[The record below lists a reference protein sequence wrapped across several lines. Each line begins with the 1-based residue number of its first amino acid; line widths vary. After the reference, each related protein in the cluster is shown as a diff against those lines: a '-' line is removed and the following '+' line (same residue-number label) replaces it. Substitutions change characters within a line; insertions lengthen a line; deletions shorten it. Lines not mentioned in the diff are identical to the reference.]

1 MSGELRREFYARL
14 ERDYKSEG
22 ERSFLYRYFMQ
33 NPPKRRG
40 GERQR
45 DIRRDIQTFLY
56 DARRKA
62 DRSLSMFGEYCEH
75 MGIAP
80 FLAGTEMPE
89 PKAVDA
95 VYQTLRGG
103 ENDGVLV
110 PVYIDP
116 ASGAGLYII
125 GTGLLGEL
133 AAGVKGVCCY
143 GILAPYALELVDD
156 QDGDYTWLL
165 WQGDRQRAEER
176 LGYPTAAEG
185 LRWLRETV
193 AVETLDRFATENGP
207 CPENCPDA
215 LRRYFSPA
223 EPPDWR
229 AVAAYGRQRF
239 EEEKELS

>member
-1 MSGELRREFYARL
+1 M
-14 ERDYKSEG
+14 
-22 ERSFLYRYFMQ
+22 
-33 NPPKRRG
+33 
-40 GERQR
+40 
-45 DIRRDIQTFLY
+45 
-56 DARRKA
+56 DA
-62 DRSLSMFGEYCEH
+62 YCEH

-95 VYQTLRGG
+95 FYQTLREG

-116 ASGAGLYII
+116 ATGAGLYII

-143 GILAPYALELVDD
+143 GILAPNDLDLDV
-156 QDGDYTWLL
+156 QDGFYTWLL
-165 WQGDRQRAEER
+165 WQGDRQMAKER
-176 LGYPTAAEG
+176 LEYPTAAEG

-193 AVETLDRFATENGP
+193 AVETLEWFAAGNGS
-207 CPENCPDA
+207 CPVNCPDA

-229 AVAAYGRQRF
+229 VTAEYGRQRF
-239 EEEKELS
+239 EEETKRS